1 MKAYLVSKYKCPMQL
16 GEVAE
21 PAGKDHDVLVGI
33 HAAGV
38 NLLDAKIRDG
48 AFKLFLPYK
57 APFLLGHD
65 LAGVVVRVGSAV
77 TRCRVGDE
85 V

>member
-1 MKAYLVSKYKCPMQL
+1 VSDAARR
-16 GEVAE
+16 GRG
-21 PAGKDHDVLVGI
+21 AGDRDVLVGI

-38 NLLDAKIRDG
+38 NLLDAKLRDG

-65 LAGVVVRVGSAV
+65 LAGVVVGVGSAV